1 MRAAAYFALVAS
13 LVLWAGNWIVGRAVR
28 DDISPA
34 LATLGRV
41 FIVMAAVLPFALQD
55 FRARFAGLSRGDWG
69 VLVLLGFLGG
79 GVHLAMQW
87 LGLHYTTATSAT
99 LFLSTSPVFILLL
112 APSLLGERVSAR
124 QWLGIGVSFL
134 GIAVIVSRGEL
145 RALSSLSFN
154 RGDLLALGSMFM
166 WALYTIFLRRRRD
179 ALDMPQF
186 LLVLT
191 VVGALCLAPW
201 VAWELAHDAR
211 ASLSLN
217 GLLAMLYSGIG
228 SFLLAYLGWSYAVTR
243 LGAARA
249 GPWMHGVTAC
259 GVLLAA
265 LVLGE
270 YPSGYH
276 FAGIGLILAGIAL
289 STWRARAIR
298 ASSASS
304 SR

>member
-13 LVLWAGNWIVGRAVR
+13 LLLWSGNWIVGRAVR
-28 DDISPA
+28 EDISPA

-41 FIVMAAVLPFALQD
+41 FIVMVAVLPFALHD
-55 FRARFAGLSRGDWG
+55 LRRRLAALSREDWR
-69 VLVLLGFLGG
+69 VLLLAGFFGG

-87 LGLHYTTATSAT
+87 EGLRTTTATSAT

-124 QWLGIGVSFL
+124 QWLGIGVSCL
-134 GIAVIVSRGEL
+134 GIAAIVGAGDPA
-145 RALSSLSFN
+145 ALARLSFN
-154 RGDLLALGSMFM
+154 RGDLFALGSMLM
-166 WALYTIFLRRRRD
+166 WALYTIMLKRRRD

-186 LLVLT
+186 LLLLT

-201 VAWELAHDAR
+201 VAWELATEPH
-211 ASLSLN
+211 ASLSRN
-217 GLLAMLYSGIG
+217 GVLAILYSGIG

-249 GPWMHGVTAC
+249 GPWMHGVTAF

-265 LVLGE
+265 LFLGE
-270 YPSGYH
+270 YPRWYH
-276 FAGIGLILAGIAL
+276 IAGIALILAGIG
-289 STWRARAIR
+289 I
-298 ASSASS
+298 SSLGGQSKYRGDS
-304 SR
+304 KLL

>member
-13 LVLWAGNWIVGRAVR
+13 LLLWSGNWIVGRAVR
-28 DDISPA
+28 EDITPA

-41 FIVMAAVLPFALQD
+41 FIVMAAVLPFAFQD
-55 FRARFAGLSRGDWG
+55 FKQRLRGLSREQWR
-69 VLVLLGFLGG
+69 VLVLTGFLGG

-87 LGLHYTTATSAT
+87 EGLRYTTATSAT

-112 APSLLGERVSAR
+112 APSLLGERVSTR

-134 GIAVIVSRGEL
+134 GIAAIVSEGDPA
-145 RALSSLSFN
+145 ALASLSFN
-154 RGDLLALGSMFM
+154 RGDLFALGSMFM
-166 WALYTIFLRRRRD
+166 WALYTIMLKRRRD
-179 ALDMPQF
+179 PLDMPQF
-186 LLVLT
+186 LLLLT
-191 VVGALCLAPW
+191 VVGAICLSPW
-201 VAWELAHDAR
+201 VAWELATEPH
-211 ASLSLN
+211 ASLSRN
-217 GLLAMLYSGIG
+217 GVLAILYSGIG

-249 GPWMHGVTAC
+249 GPWMHGVTAF

-270 YPSGYH
+270 YPAWYH
-276 FAGIGLILAGIAL
+276 FAGIGLILAGIF
-289 STWRARAIR
+289 I

>member
-1 MRAAAYFALVAS
+1 MRAAAYFALIAS
-13 LVLWAGNWIVGRAVR
+13 LALWAGNWIVGRAVR
-28 DDISPA
+28 EDISPA
-34 LATLGRV
+34 VATLGRV
-41 FIVMAAVLPFALQD
+41 FIVMAAVLPFALPGL
-55 FRARFAGLSRGDWG
+55 RSRLKALSWEEWKALLLAG
-69 VLVLLGFLGG
+69 FFGG

-87 LGLHYTTATSAT
+87 EGLRTTTATSAT

-112 APSLLGERVSAR
+112 APRLLGERVSAR

-134 GIAVIVSRGEL
+134 GIAAIVSEGRPA
-145 RALSSLSFN
+145 ALSSLSFN
-154 RGDLLALGSMFM
+154 RGDLFALGSMFM
-166 WALYTIFLRRRRD
+166 WALYTIMLKRRRD
-179 ALDMPQF
+179 PLDMPQF

-191 VVGALCLAPW
+191 VIGAICLSPW
-201 VAWELAHDAR
+201 VAWELATEPH
-211 ASLSLN
+211 ASLSRN
-217 GLLAMLYSGIG
+217 GMLAILYSGIG

-249 GPWMHGVTAC
+249 GPWMHGVTAF

-270 YPSGYH
+270 YPAWYH
-276 FAGIGLILAGIAL
+276 FAGIGLILAGL
-289 STWRARAIR
+289 FT

>member
-1 MRAAAYFALVAS
+1 MRAAAYFALVVS
-13 LVLWAGNWIVGRAVR
+13 LALWSGNWIVGRAVR
-28 DDISPA
+28 EDISPA

-41 FIVMAAVLPFALQD
+41 FIVMLVVLPFAFQD
-55 FRARFAGLSRGDWG
+55 FKRRLANLSRADWG
-69 VLVLLGFLGG
+69 VLLLTGFFGG

-87 LGLHYTTATSAT
+87 EGLRYTTATSAT

-124 QWLGIGVSFL
+124 QWLGIGVSFA
-134 GIAVIVSRGEL
+134 GIATIVSAGDPATL
-145 RALSSLSFN
+145 ASLSFN

-166 WALYTIFLRRRRD
+166 WALYTIMLKRRRD

-191 VVGALCLAPW
+191 VVGALSLSPW
-201 VAWELAHDAR
+201 VAWELTHEPH
-211 ASLSLN
+211 ASLSRN
-217 GLLAMLYSGIG
+217 GVLAILYSGIG

-249 GPWMHGVTAC
+249 GPWMHGVMAF

-265 LVLGE
+265 VFLGE
-270 YPSGYH
+270 YPRWFH
-276 FAGIGLILAGIAL
+276 IAGVLLILAGIAI
-289 STWRARAIR
+289 STFRP
-298 ASSASS
+298 SGSAG
-304 SR
+304 R

>member
-13 LVLWAGNWIVGRAVR
+13 LLLWSGNWIVGRAVR

-41 FIVMAAVLPFALQD
+41 LIVMAAVLPFAL
-55 FRARFAGLSRGDWG
+55 AGLRSRLKILSSEDWKI
-69 VLVLLGFLGG
+69 LLLAGFFGG

-87 LGLHYTTATSAT
+87 LGLRYTTATSGT
-99 LFLSTSPVFILLL
+99 LYLSTSPVFILLL
-112 APSLLGERVSAR
+112 APWLLGERVSAL
-124 QWLGIGVSFL
+124 QWLGIAVSFA
-134 GIAVIVSRGEL
+134 GIAAIASGGDP
-145 RALSSLSFN
+145 RAAASLSFN
-154 RGDLLALGSMFM
+154 RGDLLALGSMLM
-166 WALYTIFLRRRRD
+166 WALYTIMLKRRRD

-191 VVGALCLAPW
+191 VVGAICLSPW

-211 ASLSLN
+211 ASLSRN
-217 GLLAMLYSGIG
+217 GVLAILYSGVG

-249 GPWMHGVTAC
+249 GPWMHGVTAF

-265 LVLGE
+265 LILGE
-270 YPSGYH
+270 YPGWH
-276 FAGIGLILAGIAL
+276 HLAGIALILAGIAL
-289 STWRARAIR
+289 STLRR
-298 ASSASS
+298 
-304 SR
+304 

>member
-1 MRAAAYFALVAS
+1 MRTAAYLALLAS
-13 LVLWAGNWIVGRAVR
+13 LALWAGNWIVGRAVR

-34 LATLGRV
+34 IATLGRV
-41 FIVMAAVLPFALQD
+41 LIVMIAVLPFTTNFTTRIRTLSSRD
-55 FRARFAGLSRGDWG
+55 WIILLLAG
-69 VLVLLGFLGG
+69 FFGG

-87 LGLHYTTATSAT
+87 LGLRYTTASSAV

-112 APSLLGERVSAR
+112 APPLLGERVGAL
-124 QWLGIGVSFL
+124 QWLGIAVSFA
-134 GIAVIVSRGEL
+134 GIAAIVSGGDL
-145 RALSSLSFN
+145 RALAGLSFN
-154 RGDLLALGSMFM
+154 RGDLLALGSMLM
-166 WALYTIFLRRRRD
+166 WSLYTIALKLRRD

-191 VVGALCLAPW
+191 VSGALFLSPW

-211 ASLSLN
+211 AALSPA
-217 GLLAMLYSGIG
+217 GWLAMAYSGIG

-249 GPWMHGVTAC
+249 GAWMHGVTAF

-270 YPSGYH
+270 YPAWH
-276 FAGIGLILAGIAL
+276 HLLGIALILAGIAV
-289 STWRARAIR
+289 SGSARR
-298 ASSASS
+298 
-304 SR
+304 

>member
-1 MRAAAYFALVAS
+1 MRTAAYFALIVS
-13 LVLWAGNWIVGRAVR
+13 LALWSGNWIVGRAVR
-28 DDISPA
+28 EDISPA

-41 FIVMAAVLPFALQD
+41 FIVMLVVLPFAFQD
-55 FRARFAGLSRGDWG
+55 FKQRLANLSRADWR
-69 VLVLLGFLGG
+69 VLLLTGFFGG

-87 LGLHYTTATSAT
+87 EGLRYTTATSAT

-124 QWLGIGVSFL
+124 QWLGIGVSFA
-134 GIAVIVSRGEL
+134 GIATIVSAGDPATL
-145 RALSSLSFN
+145 ASLSFN

-166 WALYTIFLRRRRD
+166 WALYTIMLKRRRD

-191 VVGALCLAPW
+191 VVGAVCLSPW
-201 VAWELAHDAR
+201 VAWELAHEPH
-211 ASLSLN
+211 ASLSRN
-217 GLLAMLYSGIG
+217 GVLAILYSGIG

-249 GPWMHGVTAC
+249 GPWMHGVMAF

-265 LVLGE
+265 VFLGE
-270 YPSGYH
+270 YPRWFH
-276 FAGIGLILAGIAL
+276 IAGVLLILAGIAI
-289 STWRARAIR
+289 STFRPSGSAAR
-298 ASSASS
+298 
-304 SR
+304 